1 MPIPPIAPYPMPT
14 ADEFTADRV
23 DWTAEPGRSALL
35 IHDMQQ
41 YFLDAYDL
49 YRDPARTLIANIAKL
64 RDHCHQL
71 DIPVIYTMQ
80 PGDQHPSRRGIL
92 ADFWGTGMA
101 EGADTEVI
109 NAIAPDPQDIQVTK
123 WRYSAFQRT
132 DLRELLGYYGRDQL
146 LITGVYTHMGCMLSA
161 AEAFM
166 GDVRPFLVHDATA
179 DFSRDEHIM
188 ALNYVAR
195 RCGAVSSTDDLIRQL
210 GSAKVK
216 STERR
221 SA

>member
-1 MPIPPIAPYPMPT
+1 MPIPPIAPYPMPG
-14 ADEFTADRV
+14 ADEFTADQV
-23 DWTAEPGRSALL
+23 DWTAEPGRCALL

-49 YRDPARTLIANIAKL
+49 NRDPARTLIANIARL
-64 RDHCHQL
+64 RDRCHEL

-92 ADFWGTGMA
+92 ADFWGTGMS

-109 NAIAPDPQDIQVTK
+109 NALAPEPQDIQVTK

-132 DLRELLGYYGRDQL
+132 DLRELLGYYQRDQL
-146 LITGVYTHMGCMLSA
+146 LVTGVYTHMGCMLSA

-179 DFSRDEHIM
+179 DFSRDEHVM

-195 RCGAVSSTDDLIRQL
+195 RCGAVTGTDDVLRQL
-210 GSAKVK
+210 DSARV
-216 STERR
+216 E
-221 SA
+221 ADA